1 MKVKIPKYK
10 TWQEQ
15 IKHSITSVEELSKY
29 LPMTQKEKEE
39 LKKVTNK
46 FPMRITPYFLSLINP
61 KDKEDPLRLQII
73 PSINE
78 SVEEKGEEL
87 VAWDKESLFVV
98 KGIEHKY
105 PDRVAFLVTKNCAS
119 WCRFCV
125 RKVMCKDV
133 EGLHLRELSFK
144 EIDKAIEYIKK
155 HEIIW
160 DILLTG
166 GDLFMISDKKLEY
179 ILRKLRE
186 IKHVKIIRIATR
198 TLTYLPQ
205 RVTPELIKMIL
216 KYQKEEYPIYIGM
229 QFNHPREITEE
240 SKKACKLLSNAGF
253 ILYNQSVLLKGVND
267 NVKILEELLK
277 KLLSIKIRPYY
288 LYHCMPVLGTK
299 YLRTTVKKGVEL
311 MQQLQG
317 RISGLAIPQYII
329 ASKEGGKIPIPYRD
343 IKFLDGKVKAVNYE
357 GKEITYCE

>member
-1 MKVKIPKYK
+1 MEIKKYNS
-10 TWQEQ
+10 WQEQ
-15 IKHSITSVEELSKY
+15 VKNTITSVEELSKY
-29 LPMTQKEKEE
+29 IPMNSEEKEKLLE
-39 LKKVTNK
+39 VTEK
-46 FPMRITPYFLSLINP
+46 FPIHITPYFLSLINP
-61 KDKEDPLRLQII
+61 NDKKDPLRLQVI
-73 PSINE
+73 PSAEELI
-78 SVEEKGEEL
+78 EEKEEEL
-87 VAWDKESLFVV
+87 VAWDKESLFTV

-105 PDRVAFLVTKNCAS
+105 PDRIAFLVTRNCAS
-119 WCRFCV
+119 WCRHCV

-133 EGLHLRELSFK
+133 EGLHLTELSFK
-144 EIDKAIEYIKK
+144 EIDKAIEYIKN

-179 ILRKLRE
+179 ILKKLRE

-205 RVTPELIKMIL
+205 RVTPELIKMIS
-216 KYQKEEYPIYIGM
+216 KYQREEYPIYVGM

-240 SKKACKLLSNAGF
+240 SRKACRLLSNAGF
-253 ILYNQSVLLKGVND
+253 VLYNQTVLLKGVND
-267 NVKILEELLK
+267 NVKTLEELFK
-277 KLLSIKIRPYY
+277 KLLLIKVRPYY

-299 YLRTTVKKGVEL
+299 HLRTTVKNGVEL

-329 ASKEGGKIPIPYRD
+329 ASKEGGKIPVPYRSM
-343 IKFLDGKVKAVNYE
+343 KLLDGRVKAVNYE